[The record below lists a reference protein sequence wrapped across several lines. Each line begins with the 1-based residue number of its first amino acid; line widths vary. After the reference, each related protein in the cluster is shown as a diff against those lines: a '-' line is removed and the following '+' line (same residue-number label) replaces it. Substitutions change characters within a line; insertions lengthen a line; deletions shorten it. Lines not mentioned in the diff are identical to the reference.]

1 MKARICKEKHW
12 NVHLRFFLVMMGDL
26 LFSVSVLAQ
35 SNLITGKVI
44 DNASEPIIG
53 ASIQSSVVGKGTI
66 SNMNGDFSIEVP
78 VGTELTISFLGY
90 RTQKIKV
97 SDMRSLV
104 IKLLE
109 DTQALDEVVVVGYGV
124 QKKESLTGAISNIKN
139 DEIIK
144 TKATSLAQSLEGK
157 VSGLKIRQN
166 DGEPG
171 QFRSD
176 INIRGLGTPLFII
189 DGIVRDGANEFQ
201 RLNPDD
207 IESISF
213 LKDGTA
219 AIYGMNSANGAI
231 IVTTKKG
238 YKGKAKISLSAN
250 WGWSKPTNIPRMAN
264 AAQYMELRNDA
275 AILGEGNPLVT
286 KEELELWKTGASGY
300 ASTDLY
306 DHVIKNS
313 SIQQQ
318 YTLSLQG
325 GSDIVSYFG
334 SFSYAS
340 DEGLLKSGDLRY
352 EKFTFRSN
360 TDIKIAKGL
369 TAGVNLA
376 GRYDKTSQPWN
387 SFYEIFKQTRV
398 NVPTVPAYANNNP
411 DYLATQSMGIN
422 PIALADADMTG
433 YHYYYNKNFQSTF
446 TLKYEV
452 PFVQGLSIQGQLG
465 YDYNH
470 NKHKGLRK
478 KFSTYTYAIETDEYM
493 ENEYNNPS
501 MIQVNN
507 NEASRLDMQAQISYN
522 RLFNDTHNVSA
533 TLVYERRQEKSD
545 WSNIERKFDLL
556 TYDEVDYA
564 GLKDA
569 VSGGMSNEQAFI
581 SYVGRFNYDYK
592 GRYLLELGFRNDG
605 SYRYAPGSR
614 WAFFPMGSIGWRL
627 SEEKF
632 LKEKLGFLDNL
643 KIRASY
649 GESGQDA
656 GDPFQYVSGYNLNV
670 GIYEFNDG
678 TTTSGIS
685 APSITNTN
693 LTWYKAKLLDIG
705 FDLSIFKGL
714 FSLEFDLYQ
723 RKRSGLL
730 ATRVVS
736 LPNTFGS
743 QLPQE
748 NLNSDLT
755 RGIDITLGHTNK
767 IRNFSYSVKA
777 NMNLARTRM
786 EHVERGPFT
795 SSMDRW
801 RNQSSGRWNDFT
813 WGYQTNGQFQ
823 TTEEIKYA
831 PVQDGELGN
840 SKELPGDYRYVD
852 ANGDGIIDD
861 NDRMPLF
868 WSGTP
873 LIHYGFNLEASW
885 KNFDIYAL
893 LQGAGMYTVQFSEVY
908 AEVLWSKGANTPAYF
923 YDRWRKEDPY
933 NPNSK
938 WVAGKWPAT
947 RLIQDTGAMYKES
960 NIWRRDASYLR
971 LKTLE
976 LGYTLPDS
984 ILRKSG
990 ISNIR
995 FYINGYN
1002 LLTFCDS
1009 FVKAFD
1015 PEKVE
1020 GSYSAGMN
1028 YPLTKSFNIGF
1039 TANF

>member
-1 MKARICKEKHW
+1 M
-12 NVHLRFFLVMMGDL
+12 
-26 LFSVSVLAQ
+26 
-35 SNLITGKVI
+35 
-44 DNASEPIIG
+44 
-53 ASIQSSVVGKGTI
+53 
-66 SNMNGDFSIEVP
+66 
-78 VGTELTISFLGY
+78 
-90 RTQKIKV
+90 
-97 SDMRSLV
+97 
-104 IKLLE
+104 
-109 DTQALDEVVVVGYGV
+109 
-124 QKKESLTGAISNIKN
+124 
-139 DEIIK
+139 
-144 TKATSLAQSLEGK
+144 
-157 VSGLKIRQN
+157 
-166 DGEPG
+166 
-171 QFRSD
+171 
-176 INIRGLGTPLFII
+176 
-189 DGIVRDGANEFQ
+189 
-201 RLNPDD
+201 
-207 IESISF
+207 
-213 LKDGTA
+213 
-219 AIYGMNSANGAI
+219 
-231 IVTTKKG
+231 
-238 YKGKAKISLSAN
+238 
-250 WGWSKPTNIPRMAN
+250 
-264 AAQYMELRNDA
+264 
-275 AILGEGNPLVT
+275 VT

-340 DEGLLKSGDLRY
+340 DEGLLKSGDLGY

-478 KFSTYTYAIETDEYM
+478 KFSTYTYAIETDEYI

-730 ATRVVS
+730 ATRVVA

-786 EHVERGPFT
+786 EPVERGPFT

>member
-1 MKARICKEKHW
+1 M
-12 NVHLRFFLVMMGDL
+12 
-26 LFSVSVLAQ
+26 
-35 SNLITGKVI
+35 
-44 DNASEPIIG
+44 
-53 ASIQSSVVGKGTI
+53 
-66 SNMNGDFSIEVP
+66 
-78 VGTELTISFLGY
+78 
-90 RTQKIKV
+90 
-97 SDMRSLV
+97 
-104 IKLLE
+104 
-109 DTQALDEVVVVGYGV
+109 
-124 QKKESLTGAISNIKN
+124 
-139 DEIIK
+139 
-144 TKATSLAQSLEGK
+144 
-157 VSGLKIRQN
+157 
-166 DGEPG
+166 
-171 QFRSD
+171 
-176 INIRGLGTPLFII
+176 
-189 DGIVRDGANEFQ
+189 
-201 RLNPDD
+201 
-207 IESISF
+207 
-213 LKDGTA
+213 
-219 AIYGMNSANGAI
+219 
-231 IVTTKKG
+231 
-238 YKGKAKISLSAN
+238 
-250 WGWSKPTNIPRMAN
+250 
-264 AAQYMELRNDA
+264 
-275 AILGEGNPLVT
+275 VT

-614 WAFFPMGSIGWRL
+614 WAFSLWGL
-627 SEEKF
+627 
-632 LKEKLGFLDNL
+632 L
-643 KIRASY
+643 
-649 GESGQDA
+649 
-656 GDPFQYVSGYNLNV
+656 V
-670 GIYEFNDG
+670 GVC
-678 TTTSGIS
+678 
-685 APSITNTN
+685 
-693 LTWYKAKLLDIG
+693 
-705 FDLSIFKGL
+705 
-714 FSLEFDLYQ
+714 
-723 RKRSGLL
+723 RKRS
-730 ATRVVS
+730 
-736 LPNTFGS
+736 F
-743 QLPQE
+743 
-748 NLNSDLT
+748 
-755 RGIDITLGHTNK
+755 
-767 IRNFSYSVKA
+767 
-777 NMNLARTRM
+777 
-786 EHVERGPFT
+786 
-795 SSMDRW
+795 
-801 RNQSSGRWNDFT
+801 
-813 WGYQTNGQFQ
+813 
-823 TTEEIKYA
+823 
-831 PVQDGELGN
+831 
-840 SKELPGDYRYVD
+840 
-852 ANGDGIIDD
+852 
-861 NDRMPLF
+861 
-868 WSGTP
+868 
-873 LIHYGFNLEASW
+873 
-885 KNFDIYAL
+885 
-893 LQGAGMYTVQFSEVY
+893 
-908 AEVLWSKGANTPAYF
+908 
-923 YDRWRKEDPY
+923 
-933 NPNSK
+933 
-938 WVAGKWPAT
+938 
-947 RLIQDTGAMYKES
+947 
-960 NIWRRDASYLR
+960 
-971 LKTLE
+971 
-976 LGYTLPDS
+976 
-984 ILRKSG
+984 
-990 ISNIR
+990 
-995 FYINGYN
+995 
-1002 LLTFCDS
+1002 
-1009 FVKAFD
+1009 
-1015 PEKVE
+1015 
-1020 GSYSAGMN
+1020 
-1028 YPLTKSFNIGF
+1028 
-1039 TANF
+1039 

>member
-231 IVTTKKG
+231 VVTTKKG

-465 YDYNH
+465 YYYNH

-478 KFSTYTYAIETDEYM
+478 KFSTYTWRMNTI
-493 ENEYNNPS
+493 
-501 MIQVNN
+501 I
-507 NEASRLDMQAQISYN
+507 
-522 RLFNDTHNVSA
+522 
-533 TLVYERRQEKSD
+533 
-545 WSNIERKFDLL
+545 LL
-556 TYDEVDYA
+556 
-564 GLKDA
+564 
-569 VSGGMSNEQAFI
+569 
-581 SYVGRFNYDYK
+581 
-592 GRYLLELGFRNDG
+592 
-605 SYRYAPGSR
+605 
-614 WAFFPMGSIGWRL
+614 
-627 SEEKF
+627 
-632 LKEKLGFLDNL
+632 
-643 KIRASY
+643 
-649 GESGQDA
+649 
-656 GDPFQYVSGYNLNV
+656 
-670 GIYEFNDG
+670 
-678 TTTSGIS
+678 
-685 APSITNTN
+685 
-693 LTWYKAKLLDIG
+693 
-705 FDLSIFKGL
+705 
-714 FSLEFDLYQ
+714 
-723 RKRSGLL
+723 
-730 ATRVVS
+730 
-736 LPNTFGS
+736 
-743 QLPQE
+743 
-748 NLNSDLT
+748 
-755 RGIDITLGHTNK
+755 
-767 IRNFSYSVKA
+767 
-777 NMNLARTRM
+777 
-786 EHVERGPFT
+786 
-795 SSMDRW
+795 
-801 RNQSSGRWNDFT
+801 
-813 WGYQTNGQFQ
+813 
-823 TTEEIKYA
+823 
-831 PVQDGELGN
+831 
-840 SKELPGDYRYVD
+840 
-852 ANGDGIIDD
+852 
-861 NDRMPLF
+861 
-868 WSGTP
+868 
-873 LIHYGFNLEASW
+873 
-885 KNFDIYAL
+885 
-893 LQGAGMYTVQFSEVY
+893 
-908 AEVLWSKGANTPAYF
+908 
-923 YDRWRKEDPY
+923 
-933 NPNSK
+933 
-938 WVAGKWPAT
+938 
-947 RLIQDTGAMYKES
+947 
-960 NIWRRDASYLR
+960 
-971 LKTLE
+971 
-976 LGYTLPDS
+976 
-984 ILRKSG
+984 
-990 ISNIR
+990 
-995 FYINGYN
+995 
-1002 LLTFCDS
+1002 
-1009 FVKAFD
+1009 
-1015 PEKVE
+1015 
-1020 GSYSAGMN
+1020 
-1028 YPLTKSFNIGF
+1028 
-1039 TANF
+1039 